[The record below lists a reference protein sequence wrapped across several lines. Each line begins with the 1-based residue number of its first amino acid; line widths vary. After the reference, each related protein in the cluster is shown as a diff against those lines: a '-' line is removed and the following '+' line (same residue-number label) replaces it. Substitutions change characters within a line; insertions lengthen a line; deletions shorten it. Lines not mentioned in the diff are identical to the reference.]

1 MGTTS
6 VLKRLLVLSF
16 ILTLASS
23 VAAPASV
30 AASPPGT
37 WFQGFE
43 KNTNGWYPGSDR
55 NIVRVPSGYV
65 SSTGYASGIPSAAG
79 NYHARL
85 DMPGCTMDCDGSLTW
100 AGGYSS
106 VFPPGA
112 YPTQPHSYL
121 EAASA
126 TTNTNDPLRKHYG

>member
-23 VAAPASV
+23 ASAPASV

-43 KNTNGWYPGSDR
+43 KNTNGWFPGSDR
-55 NIVRVPSGYV
+55 NIVRVP
-65 SSTGYASGIPSAAG
+65 
-79 NYHARL
+79 
-85 DMPGCTMDCDGSLTW
+85 
-100 AGGYSS
+100 
-106 VFPPGA
+106 
-112 YPTQPHSYL
+112 
-121 EAASA
+121 
-126 TTNTNDPLRKHYG
+126 